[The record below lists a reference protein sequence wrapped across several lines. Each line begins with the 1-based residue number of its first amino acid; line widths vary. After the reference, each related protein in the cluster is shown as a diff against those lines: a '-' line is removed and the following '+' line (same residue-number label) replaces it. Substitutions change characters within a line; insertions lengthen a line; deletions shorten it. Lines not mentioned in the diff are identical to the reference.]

1 MEMPN
6 INLLSITPIYI
17 ALLGIL
23 FVPFT
28 MRVGLYRVKNE
39 IIIGDGKDEELIRHA
54 LFNAVGPIVNVIAL
68 NLAWLVGGVVVIE
81 QIFSYPGLAKLM
93 IEAVQMRDMPLVQ
106 ACAMIFC
113 ATYIV
118 LIFIADISSILSNPR
133 LRHPK

>member
-39 IIIGDGKDEELIRHA
+39 IIIGDGKDEELIRRIRGQGNFVETVPLAVVLLLLMEILGAGETWLHA
-54 LFNAVGPIVNVIAL
+54 LCAL
-68 NLAWLVGGVVVIE
+68 LVGGRFLHYLGITE
-81 QIFSYPGLAKLM
+81 LAPSICRPAGMFATLSIYFVAPVWILM
-93 IEAVQMRDMPLVQ
+93 DML
-106 ACAMIFC
+106 A
-113 ATYIV
+113 
-118 LIFIADISSILSNPR
+118 
-133 LRHPK
+133 

>member
-39 IIIGDGKDEELIRHA
+39 IIIGDGKDEELIRRIRGQGNFVETVPLAVVLLLLMEILGAGDTWLHA
-54 LFNAVGPIVNVIAL
+54 LCAL
-68 NLAWLVGGVVVIE
+68 LVGGRFLHYLGITE
-81 QIFSYPGLAKLM
+81 LAPSICRPAGMFATLSIYFVAPIWILM
-93 IEAVQMRDMPLVQ
+93 NMLA
-106 ACAMIFC
+106 
-113 ATYIV
+113 
-118 LIFIADISSILSNPR
+118 
-133 LRHPK
+133 

>member
-39 IIIGDGKDEELIRHA
+39 IIIGDGKDEELIRRIRGQGNFRRNGA
-54 LFNAVGPIVNVIAL
+54 TGCSASAVDGDSGR
-68 NLAWLVGGVVVIE
+68 W
-81 QIFSYPGLAKLM
+81 
-93 IEAVQMRDMPLVQ
+93 
-106 ACAMIFC
+106 
-113 ATYIV
+113 
-118 LIFIADISSILSNPR
+118 
-133 LRHPK
+133 

>member
-39 IIIGDGKDEELIRHA
+39 IINGR
-54 LFNAVGPIVNVIAL
+54 
-68 NLAWLVGGVVVIE
+68 
-81 QIFSYPGLAKLM
+81 
-93 IEAVQMRDMPLVQ
+93 
-106 ACAMIFC
+106 
-113 ATYIV
+113 
-118 LIFIADISSILSNPR
+118 
-133 LRHPK
+133 

>member
-39 IIIGDGKDEELIRHA
+39 IIIGDGKDDELIRRIRGQGNFVETVPLAVVLLLLMEILGAGDTWLHVLCA
-54 LFNAVGPIVNVIAL
+54 L
-68 NLAWLVGGVVVIE
+68 LVGGRLMHYLGITEFAPPICRPVGFFATLSIYFVAPIWILMDV
-81 QIFSYPGLAKLM
+81 LA
-93 IEAVQMRDMPLVQ
+93 
-106 ACAMIFC
+106 
-113 ATYIV
+113 
-118 LIFIADISSILSNPR
+118 
-133 LRHPK
+133 

>member
-39 IIIGDGKDEELIRHA
+39 IIIGDGKDEELIRRIRGQGNFVETVPLAVVLLLLMEILGAGDTWLHA
-54 LFNAVGPIVNVIAL
+54 LCAL
-68 NLAWLVGGVVVIE
+68 LVGGRFLHYLGITELAPSICRPAGMFATLSIYFVAHIW
-81 QIFSYPGLAKLM
+81 ILMDGLA
-93 IEAVQMRDMPLVQ
+93 
-106 ACAMIFC
+106 
-113 ATYIV
+113 
-118 LIFIADISSILSNPR
+118 
-133 LRHPK
+133 

>member
-39 IIIGDGKDEELIRHA
+39 IIIGDGKDEELIRRIRGQGNFVETVPLAVVLLLLMEILGAGETWLHA
-54 LFNAVGPIVNVIAL
+54 LCAL
-68 NLAWLVGGVVVIE
+68 LVGGRFLHYLGITE
-81 QIFSYPGLAKLM
+81 LAPSICRPAGMFATLSIYFVAPIWILM
-93 IEAVQMRDMPLVQ
+93 D
-106 ACAMIFC
+106 
-113 ATYIV
+113 V
-118 LIFIADISSILSNPR
+118 LA
-133 LRHPK
+133 

>member
-39 IIIGDGKDEELIRHA
+39 IIIGDGKDEELIRRIRGQGNFVETVPLAVVLVLLMEILGAGDAWLHA
-54 LFNAVGPIVNVIAL
+54 LCAL
-68 NLAWLVGGVVVIE
+68 LVGGRFLHYLGITE
-81 QIFSYPGLAKLM
+81 LAPSICRPVGMFATLSIYFVAPIWILM
-93 IEAVQMRDMPLVQ
+93 DML
-106 ACAMIFC
+106 A
-113 ATYIV
+113 
-118 LIFIADISSILSNPR
+118 
-133 LRHPK
+133 

>member
-39 IIIGDGKDEELIRHA
+39 IIIGDGKDEELIRRIRGQGNFVETVPLAVVLVLLMEILGAGDTWLHA
-54 LFNAVGPIVNVIAL
+54 LCAL
-68 NLAWLVGGVVVIE
+68 LVGGRFLHYLGITE
-81 QIFSYPGLAKLM
+81 LAPSICRPAGMFATLSIYFVAPIWILM
-93 IEAVQMRDMPLVQ
+93 DML
-106 ACAMIFC
+106 A
-113 ATYIV
+113 
-118 LIFIADISSILSNPR
+118 
-133 LRHPK
+133 

>member
-39 IIIGDGKDEELIRHA
+39 IIIGDGKDEELIRRIRGQGNFVETVPLAVVLVLLMEIRGAGDTWLHA
-54 LFNAVGPIVNVIAL
+54 LCAL
-68 NLAWLVGGVVVIE
+68 LVGGRLLHYLGITE
-81 QIFSYPGLAKLM
+81 LAPSIYRPVGMFATLSIYFVAPIWILM
-93 IEAVQMRDMPLVQ
+93 D
-106 ACAMIFC
+106 
-113 ATYIV
+113 V
-118 LIFIADISSILSNPR
+118 LA
-133 LRHPK
+133 

>member
-39 IIIGDGKDEELIRHA
+39 IIIGDGKDEELIRRIRGQGNFVETVP
-54 LFNAVGPIVNVIAL
+54 LAV
-68 NLAWLVGGVVVIE
+68 
-81 QIFSYPGLAKLM
+81 
-93 IEAVQMRDMPLVQ
+93 PLV
-106 ACAMIFC
+106 
-113 ATYIV
+113 
-118 LIFIADISSILSNPR
+118 SSMTALSVRNS
-133 LRHPK
+133 

>member
-39 IIIGDGKDEELIRHA
+39 IIIGDGKDEELIRRIRGQGNFVETVPLAVVLVLLMEILGAGDTWLHA
-54 LFNAVGPIVNVIAL
+54 LCAL
-68 NLAWLVGGVVVIE
+68 LVGGRFLHYLGITE
-81 QIFSYPGLAKLM
+81 LAPSICRPAGMFATLSIYFVAPIWILM
-93 IEAVQMRDMPLVQ
+93 D
-106 ACAMIFC
+106 
-113 ATYIV
+113 V
-118 LIFIADISSILSNPR
+118 LA
-133 LRHPK
+133 

>member
-39 IIIGDGKDEELIRHA
+39 IIIGDGKDEELIRRIRGQGNFVETVPLAVVLLLLMEILGAGDTWLHA
-54 LFNAVGPIVNVIAL
+54 LCAL
-68 NLAWLVGGVVVIE
+68 LVGGRFLHYLGITE
-81 QIFSYPGLAKLM
+81 LAPSICRPAGMFATLSIYFVAPIWILM
-93 IEAVQMRDMPLVQ
+93 DML
-106 ACAMIFC
+106 A
-113 ATYIV
+113 
-118 LIFIADISSILSNPR
+118 
-133 LRHPK
+133 

>member
-39 IIIGDGKDEELIRHA
+39 IIIGDGKDEELIRRIRGQGNFVETVPLAVVLLLLMEILGAGETWLHA
-54 LFNAVGPIVNVIAL
+54 LCAL
-68 NLAWLVGGVVVIE
+68 LVGGRFLHYLGITE
-81 QIFSYPGLAKLM
+81 LAPSICRPAGMFATLSIYFVAPIWILM
-93 IEAVQMRDMPLVQ
+93 DML
-106 ACAMIFC
+106 A
-113 ATYIV
+113 
-118 LIFIADISSILSNPR
+118 
-133 LRHPK
+133 

>member
-39 IIIGDGKDEELIRHA
+39 IIIGDGKDEELIRRIRGQGNFVETVPLAVVLLLLMEILGAGDRWLHA
-54 LFNAVGPIVNVIAL
+54 LCAL
-68 NLAWLVGGVVVIE
+68 LVGGRFLHYLGITE
-81 QIFSYPGLAKLM
+81 LAPSICRPAGMFATLSIYFVAPIWILM
-93 IEAVQMRDMPLVQ
+93 DML
-106 ACAMIFC
+106 A
-113 ATYIV
+113 
-118 LIFIADISSILSNPR
+118 
-133 LRHPK
+133 

>member
-39 IIIGDGKDEELIRHA
+39 IIIGDGKDEELIRRIRGQGNFVETVPLAVVLLLLMEILGAGDTWLHA
-54 LFNAVGPIVNVIAL
+54 LCAL
-68 NLAWLVGGVVVIE
+68 LVGGRFLHYLGITE
-81 QIFSYPGLAKLM
+81 LAPSICRPAGMFATLSIYFVAPIWILM
-93 IEAVQMRDMPLVQ
+93 D
-106 ACAMIFC
+106 
-113 ATYIV
+113 V
-118 LIFIADISSILSNPR
+118 LA
-133 LRHPK
+133 

>member
-39 IIIGDGKDEELIRHA
+39 IIIGDGKDEELIRRIRGQGNFVETVPLAVVLLLLMEILGAGDTWLHA
-54 LFNAVGPIVNVIAL
+54 LCAL
-68 NLAWLVGGVVVIE
+68 LVGGRFLHYLGITE
-81 QIFSYPGLAKLM
+81 LAPSICRPAGM
-93 IEAVQMRDMPLVQ
+93 
-106 ACAMIFC
+106 F
-113 ATYIV
+113 ATLSIYFVAPIWILTDV
-118 LIFIADISSILSNPR
+118 LA
-133 LRHPK
+133 

>member
-39 IIIGDGKDEELIRHA
+39 IIIGDGKDEELIRRIRGQGNFVETVPLAVVLVLLMEILGAGDTWLHA
-54 LFNAVGPIVNVIAL
+54 LCAL
-68 NLAWLVGGVVVIE
+68 LVGGRFLHYLGITE
-81 QIFSYPGLAKLM
+81 LAPSICRPAGM
-93 IEAVQMRDMPLVQ
+93 
-106 ACAMIFC
+106 F
-113 ATYIV
+113 ATLSIYFVAPIWILTDV
-118 LIFIADISSILSNPR
+118 LA
-133 LRHPK
+133 

>member
-39 IIIGDGKDEELIRHA
+39 IIIGDGKDEELIRRIRGQGNFVETVPLAVVLVLLMEILGAGETWLHA
-54 LFNAVGPIVNVIAL
+54 LCAL
-68 NLAWLVGGVVVIE
+68 LVGGRFLHYLGITE
-81 QIFSYPGLAKLM
+81 LAPSICRPAGMFATLSIYFVAPIWILM
-93 IEAVQMRDMPLVQ
+93 D
-106 ACAMIFC
+106 
-113 ATYIV
+113 V
-118 LIFIADISSILSNPR
+118 LA
-133 LRHPK
+133 

>member
-39 IIIGDGKDEELIRHA
+39 IIIGDGKDEELIRRIRGQGNFVETVPLAVVLVLLMEILGAGDTWLHA
-54 LFNAVGPIVNVIAL
+54 LCAL
-68 NLAWLVGGVVVIE
+68 LVGGRLLHYLGITE
-81 QIFSYPGLAKLM
+81 LAPSICRPAGMFATLSIYFVAPIWILM
-93 IEAVQMRDMPLVQ
+93 DML
-106 ACAMIFC
+106 A
-113 ATYIV
+113 
-118 LIFIADISSILSNPR
+118 
-133 LRHPK
+133 

>member
-39 IIIGDGKDEELIRHA
+39 IIIGDGKDEELIRRIRGQGNFIETAPLAVVLLLMEILGAGDTWLHA
-54 LFNAVGPIVNVIAL
+54 LCAL
-68 NLAWLVGGVVVIE
+68 LVGGRFLHYLGITE
-81 QIFSYPGLAKLM
+81 LAPSICRPAGMFATLSIYFVAPIWILM
-93 IEAVQMRDMPLVQ
+93 DML
-106 ACAMIFC
+106 A
-113 ATYIV
+113 
-118 LIFIADISSILSNPR
+118 
-133 LRHPK
+133 

>member
-39 IIIGDGKDEELIRHA
+39 IIIGDGKDEELIRRIRGQGNFVETVPLAVVLVLLMEILGAGDTWLHA
-54 LFNAVGPIVNVIAL
+54 LCAL
-68 NLAWLVGGVVVIE
+68 LVGGRLLHYLGITE
-81 QIFSYPGLAKLM
+81 LAPSICRPVGFFATLSIYFVAPIWILM
-93 IEAVQMRDMPLVQ
+93 D
-106 ACAMIFC
+106 
-113 ATYIV
+113 V
-118 LIFIADISSILSNPR
+118 LA
-133 LRHPK
+133 

>member
-39 IIIGDGKDEELIRHA
+39 IIIGDGKDEELIRRIRGQGNFVETVPLAVVLLLLMEILGAGDTWLHA
-54 LFNAVGPIVNVIAL
+54 LCAL
-68 NLAWLVGGVVVIE
+68 LVGGRFLHYLGITE
-81 QIFSYPGLAKLM
+81 LAPSICRPAGMFATLSIYFVAPTWILM
-93 IEAVQMRDMPLVQ
+93 DML
-106 ACAMIFC
+106 A
-113 ATYIV
+113 
-118 LIFIADISSILSNPR
+118 
-133 LRHPK
+133 